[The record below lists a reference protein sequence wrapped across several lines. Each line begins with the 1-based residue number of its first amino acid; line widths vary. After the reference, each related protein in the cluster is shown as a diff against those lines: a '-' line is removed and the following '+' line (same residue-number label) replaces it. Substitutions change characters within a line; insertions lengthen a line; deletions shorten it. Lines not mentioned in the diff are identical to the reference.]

1 MAINTQARRLQL
13 IIYVAALITIMAT
26 LFGMDIAI
34 VQLWLTGRSD
44 LSIIFVALASSF
56 TIFTDIITLIGIFQ
70 AIPLRQLHEMSLAS
84 RAFWSIIMI
93 FAIVLSIYV
102 PYISI
107 RHYLVISVPIGAES
121 FTMNGLFG
129 LGILFYNSGLALAA
143 YIVYLTIRR
152 RMLPD
157 MYQRIIDVMGPNK
170 RFAENGGDRDEDGI
184 EEI

>member
-13 IIYVAALITIMAT
+13 IIYIAALITIMVT
-26 LFGMDIAI
+26 LLGMDIAMI
-34 VQLWLTGRSD
+34 QLWLTGRSD
-44 LSIIFVALASSF
+44 LSVIFVALASSF
-56 TIFTDIITLIGIFQ
+56 TVFTDIITLIGIFQ
-70 AIPLRQLHEMSLAS
+70 AIPLRQLNKMSLAS

-93 FAIVLSIYV
+93 FAIALSIYV

-107 RHYLVISVPIGAES
+107 KHYLSISVPIGAES
-121 FTMNGLFG
+121 FTMNDLFG
-129 LGILFYNSGLALAA
+129 LGILFYNSGVALAG

-157 MYQRIIDVMGPNK
+157 MYQLITNIMDPN
-170 RFAENGGDRDEDGI
+170 RFTDNGKDSYEDDI